1 VRFGLG
7 CRASD
12 HDSLERASIERPQ
25 LDASQAAH
33 CRCAGRVVQES
44 QLAEHVSRAARFD
57 DASSMEHMTLAF
69 VHDVEVVAGV
79 ALGDDG
85 VARRVGDTEHAV
97 GDDAML
103 LLAQM
108 REEGTAP
115 EMGQNSVP
123 LLRGLRHL
131 ADLGALRLRSSS
143 E

>member
-1 VRFGLG
+1 
-7 CRASD
+7 
-12 HDSLERASIERPQ
+12 
-25 LDASQAAH
+25 
-33 CRCAGRVVQES
+33 
-44 QLAEHVSRAARFD
+44 
-57 DASSMEHMTLAF
+57 MEHMTLAF